1 MTPKTDDITVLLQ
14 ECLNG
19 NRKSQERLYR
29 EFYGYAMGI
38 CMRYSSNREDAVE
51 ILNDSFLKVFTR
63 AHQYRAEVQFKLW
76 LRRILINAAL
86 DYHRI
91 HQKHRFHEDIGRAEQ
106 LPTVE
111 ANALEQITHSE
122 LLDLIRQLSPAYR
135 LVFNLYVIDG
145 FTHEEI
151 AGQLQI
157 SVGTSKSNLARAREQ
172 LRILLTRRNHVECG
186 RTTR

>member
-1 MTPKTDDITVLLQ
+1 MTLTADIPALLT
-14 ECLNG
+14 ECQSG

-38 CMRYSSNREDAVE
+38 CLRYSYSREDAVE

-63 AHQYRAEVQFKLW
+63 AHQYRPEVPFKLW
-76 LRRILINAAL
+76 LRRILINSAV
-86 DYHRI
+86 DYHRQQ
-91 HQKHRFHEDIGRAEQ
+91 QKHRFHEDIGRADQ

-122 LLDLIRQLSPAYR
+122 LLDMIRQLSPAYR

-145 FTHEEI
+145 FSHEEI
-151 AGQLQI
+151 AAQLQI
-157 SVGTSKSNLARAREQ
+157 SIGTSKSNLSRAREQ
-172 LRILLTRRNHVECG
+172 LKSMLTRRDHATYG
-186 RTTR
+186 RTS